1 MSSHRRFTSSHV
13 YPAMDVG
20 PEAYYEGGGTQ
31 QGTYGQVP
39 DAVEYVEQASAVRW
53 GPMVAEGIPL
63 PLAVEFAVYD
73 LFDAEQEAERI
84 SRGYGIF
91 SITTDLSKTTKSGGG
106 VLSYLDYLWGG
117 YEEEDIKASPTAGGI
132 NTRTGEPMDPEA
144 ARAVAESI
152 GEPGDDEENKP
163 PEINWRN
170 LGIAVGVLGGGFFVW
185 KQFVEP
191 RLAKKGQP

>member
-84 SRGYGIF
+84 TRGYG
-91 SITTDLSKTTKSGGG
+91 ITTDLSKTTKTGGG

-132 NTRTGEPMDPEA
+132 NVRTGAPMDPNA
-144 ARAVAESI
+144 AASVARSI
-152 GEPGDDEENKP
+152 EGPDEDEETKP